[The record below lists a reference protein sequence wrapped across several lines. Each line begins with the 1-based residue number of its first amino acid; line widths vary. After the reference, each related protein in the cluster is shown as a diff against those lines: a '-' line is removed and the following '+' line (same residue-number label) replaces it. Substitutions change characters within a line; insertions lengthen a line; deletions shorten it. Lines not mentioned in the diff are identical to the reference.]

1 MTTCT
6 CCSIQSRY
14 KMHYLPS
21 GRFLSEHRTPL
32 SQGRPLTCRDAAVLF
47 PSKSCSL
54 PLSFACHTL
63 QKISIGSQSNPD
75 MNSGLK
81 CSVPLLLLSVDLL
94 NLIVLQFTN
103 TDTQKLP
110 NLGYNHLK
118 WTNPKFW
125 KCSSNLSF
133 SKGSCNTSNSSS
145 CFIYTLPFMLSGGT
159 TF

>member
-1 MTTCT
+1 M
-6 CCSIQSRY
+6 QSQY

-21 GRFLSEHRTPL
+21 GRFLSDHRTPL
-32 SQGRPLTCRDAAVLF
+32 SQGRPLTCRDAAVLSF
-47 PSKSCSL
+47 SLSKSCFL
-54 PLSFACHTL
+54 PPSFACHTL
-63 QKISIGSQSNPD
+63 QKISTASQSNPD

-94 NLIVLQFTN
+94 NLIVLRFTN
-103 TDTQKLP
+103 TDTQTLL
-110 NLGYNHLK
+110 NLGSKPFK

-133 SKGSCNTSNSSS
+133 SKGSYNTGNSSS
-145 CFIYTLPFMLSGGT
+145 CFIYTLPFTLSGGT